1 MVQVRGAKNR
11 RRGGRLI
18 VVALLGALLA
28 GCGDRVERVEVS
40 APDPI
45 AAPRPVETTTSTST
59 STFQG
64 AVAAV
69 DRTTRTVVVAVTIVW
84 APVMEARA
92 HERRVQIDGQTVWE
106 PGPGDISRLAVGEE
120 IQVDADD
127 VPDGTW
133 RAVKVLL
140 MDID

>member
-1 MVQVRGAKNR
+1 MVQVRGARNR
-11 RRGGRLI
+11 RRGVSLVA
-18 VVALLGALLA
+18 VVLSAALLA

-45 AAPRPVETTTSTST
+45 AAPRSAEPTTSTST
-59 STFQG
+59 ATFQG
-64 AVAAV
+64 AVTAV
-69 DRTTRTVVVAVTIVW
+69 DRATGTVVVAVTIVW
-84 APVMEARA
+84 APVLEARA
-92 HERRVQIDGQTVWE
+92 HERRVRIDRQTAWE

-120 IQVDADD
+120 IQVDAEDG
-127 VPDGTW
+127 PDGTW